1 VRKYQA
7 LEPKYY
13 GVLWQYATESDNPRE
28 VRVLAVVLTDRRVA
42 PGGDLRYCDC
52 ALGNGIL
59 FSGLL

>member
-1 VRKYQA
+1 MRKYQA